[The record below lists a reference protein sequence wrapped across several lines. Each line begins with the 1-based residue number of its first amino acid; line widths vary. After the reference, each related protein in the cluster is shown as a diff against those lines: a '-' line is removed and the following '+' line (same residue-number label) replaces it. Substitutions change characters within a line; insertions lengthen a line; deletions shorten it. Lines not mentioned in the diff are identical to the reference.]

1 MVFKSRAALERYIK
15 ALLIEVP
22 AGAELTGEAEEIVTD
37 LINHHPKAAEKTG
50 AGIKKIVVRPDQIWK
65 KNKQFWIVRQDGTEI
80 DFSYRKCLHG
90 EMSRIDLFRAACRTA
105 VALDIQY
112 FKIDALKDNPVCPH
126 LGITLDRDNSHVD
139 HAKPLTFNRLVDE
152 FIQNRALVP
161 QDVKVIGEVR
171 KEFADREVSVA
182 FRNFHKAVAHLELV
196 SAQANQTVCK

>member
-90 EMSRIDLFRAACRTA
+90 EMSRIDLFRAACRAA
-105 VALDIQY
+105 V
-112 FKIDALKDNPVCPH
+112 KH
-126 LGITLDRDNSHVD
+126 
-139 HAKPLTFNRLVDE
+139 
-152 FIQNRALVP
+152 
-161 QDVKVIGEVR
+161 
-171 KEFADREVSVA
+171 
-182 FRNFHKAVAHLELV
+182 
-196 SAQANQTVCK
+196 

>member
-90 EMSRIDLFRAACRTA
+90 EMSRIDLFR
-105 VALDIQY
+105 
-112 FKIDALKDNPVCPH
+112 
-126 LGITLDRDNSHVD
+126 
-139 HAKPLTFNRLVDE
+139 RLVGRQWRWI
-152 FIQNRALVP
+152 FNISKLMHSKIIP
-161 QDVKVIGEVR
+161 FVR
-171 KEFADREVSVA
+171 I
-182 FRNFHKAVAHLELV
+182 LG
-196 SAQANQTVCK
+196 